1 MTEGLDGYP
10 SPDRHLLA
18 GTEKGRVGSLLR
30 SECLTLRYKFE
41 PASVKFVVI
50 AAWPPKP
57 RLYFYDPTGSIEE
70 RLFKT
75 VMKVLSYKPATK
87 EDGLREFQRCG
98 CLLVDATYRPLDGLS
113 KEMREKEILK
123 SYPALLAELSKV
135 LPIKSATITVM
146 RASVRKALE
155 HMLRN
160 DGFTVLPNS
169 EFAAQCRRGRYVPRC
184 LSEKLIPRLAN

>member
-75 VMKVLSYKPATK
+75 MMKALSYNPATK
-87 EDGLREFQRCG
+87 EDGLREFQRRG
-98 CLLVDATYRPLDGLS
+98 CLLVDATYRPMDGLS
-113 KEMREKEILK
+113 AHAREKEILK
-123 SYPALLAELSKV
+123 SYPALLVELSKV
-135 LPIKSATITVM
+135 LPDKLTPHNGGGAEQIPQTT
-146 RASVRKALE
+146 RAHAERRRV
-155 HMLRN
+155 H
-160 DGFTVLPNS
+160 G
-169 EFAAQCRRGRYVPRC
+169 AQ
-184 LSEKLIPRLAN
+184 

>member
-1 MTEGLDGYP
+1 M
-10 SPDRHLLA
+10 
-18 GTEKGRVGSLLR
+18 LR

-50 AAWPPKP
+50 AVWPPKP

-113 KEMREKEILK
+113 EELREKEILK
-123 SYPALLAELSKV
+123 SYPALLVELSKV
-135 LPIKSATITVM
+135 LTDKSAPITVM

-155 HMLRN
+155 RMLRN

-169 EFAAQCRRGRYVPRC
+169 EFAAQCRRGRYVPRR

>member
-1 MTEGLDGYP
+1 M
-10 SPDRHLLA
+10 
-18 GTEKGRVGSLLR
+18 LR

-75 VMKVLSYKPATK
+75 VMKVLGCNPATK

-113 KEMREKEILK
+113 EEMCEKEILK
-123 SYPALLAELSKV
+123 SYPALLVELSKV
-135 LPIKSATITVM
+135 LTDKSTPITVVKA
-146 RASVRKALE
+146 RTRRALE
-155 HMLRN
+155 RMLRN
-160 DGFTVLPNS
+160 DGFTVLLNS
-169 EFAAQCRRGRYVPRC
+169 EFAAQCRRGRYVPRR
-184 LSEKLIPRLAN
+184 LSEKLISRLAN